1 MYLIN
6 RSANRIQ
13 ALTPTNFASLGFH
26 ERAHIQEWIAADPT
40 VLGEDLLIIQKEFD
54 DWDATNERLD
64 LLAIDKQGR
73 LVLIENKR
81 DDSGKDVNWQAIKYA
96 AYCSSL
102 SRDDV
107 VRIAQDYFDTQ
118 EPGRD
123 AAAVI
128 AEFLDADD
136 LDGVQINEGASQ
148 RVFMLA
154 TRLRREVTATA
165 LWLSN
170 FGIDVRCFKLSPFLY
185 GDEALLSIEQVIP
198 VPEAQ
203 DFMIGVSK
211 KRREEEQT
219 RSTRKQVDGKKKAFW
234 VAALAVLHE
243 RGVSSFEQTKA
254 TERNFISKAAG
265 VQSTTLELG
274 IAKHEARVM
283 LYINTGDADRS
294 NKIFEFLMSQK
305 DEIERRFG
313 SPLVWDRNEG
323 SSTAQVRFTK
333 LANFQDEESWPE
345 TIDWMADTF
354 KTFKNAFDPAI
365 KHAARQLQ
373 KSDARDAAADPT
385 ATTPLT

>member
-6 RSANRIQ
+6 RTANRIQ

-81 DDSGKDVNWQAIKYA
+81 DDSGRDVNWQAIKYA

-102 SRDDV
+102 SRDDI
-107 VRIAQDYFDTQ
+107 VRIAQDYFDAQ

-123 AAAVI
+123 ATTVI
-128 AEFLDADD
+128 AEFLEAEN

-170 FGIDVRCFKLSPFLY
+170 FGIDVRCFKLSPFLH

-203 DFMIGVSK
+203 DYMIGVSK

-219 RSTRKQVDGKKKAFW
+219 RSTRKQADGRKKAFW
-234 VAALAVLHE
+234 ISALSVLEEH
-243 RGVSSFEQTKA
+243 GVSSFAQTKA
-254 TERNFISKAAG
+254 TERNFIGKATGIRSTSLEIG
-265 VQSTTLELG
+265 VS
-274 IAKHEARVM
+274 KHEARVM
-283 LYINTGDADRS
+283 LYINTGDAVRS
-294 NKIFEFLMSQK
+294 DAIFDLILSQK
-305 DEIERRFG
+305 HEIETRFG
-313 SPLVWDRNEG
+313 APLVWDRNEG
-323 SSTAQVRFTK
+323 SNAAQVRCARE
-333 LANFQDEESWPE
+333 ANFHDEESWAE
-345 TIDWMADTF
+345 TIEWMAVTF
-354 KTFKNAFDPAI
+354 KAFKRAFDPAI
-365 KHAARQLQ
+365 QKAAKQLLT
-373 KSDARDAAADPT
+373 SD
-385 ATTPLT
+385 